1 MLHHDGMIRVS
12 AGERTYVVAPLKG
25 VAARRVYGALWRLI
39 GSKDITRLAV
49 QTAASPDPR
58 LKAMF
63 SAAVCNADGWDAIV
77 DEVLTGAKV
86 VRPGLP
92 DLTLPADA
100 DEVWRCRPAEANT
113 IAWQVL
119 DDQGFFVVPGTST
132 SSAQPQGTT
141 PTPSAP
147 LPSLND
153 AV

>member
-25 VAARRVYGALWRLI
+25 VAARRVYAALWRAISDKRIVAL
-39 GSKDITRLAV
+39 GQSRTSDARAG
-49 QTAASPDPR
+49 AA
-58 LKAMF
+58 F
-63 SAAVCNADGWDAIV
+63 AAALCTTDEWAAIV

-100 DEVWRCRPAEANT
+100 DEAWRCRPAEANT
-113 IAWQVL
+113 IAWEAL
-119 DDQGFFVVPGTST
+119 DDQGFFVVPGTSS

-147 LPSLND
+147 SPSLND

>member
-12 AGERTYVVAPLKG
+12 AGERTYIVAPLKG
-25 VAARRVYGALWRLI
+25 VAARRVYATLWRAI
-39 GSKDITRLAV
+39 SDKRLVVLGQSRTSDARAGAAFAAALCTTDEWTAV
-49 QTAASPDPR
+49 
-58 LKAMF
+58 
-63 SAAVCNADGWDAIV
+63 V

-119 DDQGFFVVPGTST
+119 DDQGFFVVPGTSS

-147 LPSLND
+147 LPSLTD

>member
-25 VAARRVYGALWRLI
+25 VAARRVYAALWRAISDKRIVAL
-39 GSKDITRLAV
+39 GQSRTSDARV
-49 QTAASPDPR
+49 GAA
-58 LKAMF
+58 F
-63 SAAVCNADGWDAIV
+63 AAALCTTDEWAAIV

-92 DLTLPADA
+92 DLTLPANA
-100 DEVWRCRPAEANT
+100 DEVWRCRPSEANT
-113 IAWQVL
+113 VAWQVL
-119 DDQGFFVVPGTST
+119 DDQGFFVVPGTSS

-147 LPSLND
+147 SPSLTD